1 MHEAAADIANREKNT
16 EEEEE
21 EGEEEG
27 EIEQIKMKGVEGEE
41 GS

>member
-16 EEEEE
+16 EEEE